1 MSLVAEGVSVRFGGL
16 AAIEDVSF
24 TLEPGEIVGLI
35 GPNGAGKTT
44 LVNVLS
50 GFQKP
55 SAGEVRLEGRRFVG
69 ATPDAFARAGIART
83 FQAVRLFKGLSVSEN
98 LEVSLV
104 ANGLS
109 RRRARERAK
118 ALLAEFLPGD
128 RGRMPA
134 AALTYGE
141 ERKVGIARALALEPR
156 YLLLDE
162 PAAGMAAA
170 EVEDLRSAIVR
181 VRAAYGC
188 GILVVEHN
196 MALIFALC
204 DRIHVLGSGRT
215 IASRLAGRNQRQCES
230 ARGLSRRVGERIR
243 MSSSSEAVLRVED
256 LTIRYD
262 VRDRRQRRRRSKS
275 ARVRS
280 SRSSARTAP
289 AKARSCRRSPQ
300 SRPEREAASKS
311 AGARPMAS
319 LAAKS

>member
-16 AAIEDVSF
+16 AAIDDASL
-24 TLEPGEIVGLI
+24 TLGPGEIVGLI

-55 SAGEVRLEGRRFVG
+55 STGEVRLDGRRFAG
-69 ATPDAFARAGIART
+69 AAPDVFARAGIART
-83 FQAVRLFKGLSVSEN
+83 FQAVRLFKRLSVSEN

-104 ANGLS
+104 AKGLS

-128 RGRMPA
+128 RGAIPA

-141 ERKVGIARALALEPR
+141 ERKVGIARALALEPS

-170 EVEDLRSAIVR
+170 EVEDLRGAIVR
-181 VRAAYGC
+181 IRAAYGC

-215 IASRLAGRNQRQCES
+215 LAIGSPEEIS
-230 ARGLSRRVGERIR
+230 AN
-243 MSSSSEAVLRVED
+243 A
-256 LTIRYD
+256 
-262 VRDRRQRRRRSKS
+262 
-275 ARVRS
+275 
-280 SRSSARTAP
+280 
-289 AKARSCRRSPQ
+289 
-300 SRPEREAASKS
+300 PEREGFFGVSEYAS
-311 AGARPMAS
+311 A
-319 LAAKS
+319 

>member
-1 MSLVAEGVSVRFGGL
+1 VPLVAQGVSVRFGGL

-24 TLEPGEIVGLI
+24 TLELGEIVGLI

-50 GFQKP
+50 GFQRP
-55 SAGEVRLEGRRFVG
+55 SVGEVHLEGGLLAG
-69 ATPDAFARAGIART
+69 ATSDAFARAGIART

-98 LEVSLV
+98 LEVSLA

-109 RRRARERAK
+109 RRRARKRAK
-118 ALLAEFLPGD
+118 ALLADFLPGD
-128 RGRMPA
+128 RGGMPA

-141 ERKVGIARALALEPR
+141 ERKVGIARALALGPR

-170 EVEDLRSAIVR
+170 EAEDLRQVIIR

-188 GILVVEHN
+188 GVLVVEHN

-215 IASRLAGRNQRQCES
+215 IAVGSPDEISANGKVREAYLGAPES
-230 ARGLSRRVGERIR
+230 A
-243 MSSSSEAVLRVED
+243 
-256 LTIRYD
+256 
-262 VRDRRQRRRRSKS
+262 S
-275 ARVRS
+275 A
-280 SRSSARTAP
+280 
-289 AKARSCRRSPQ
+289 
-300 SRPEREAASKS
+300 
-311 AGARPMAS
+311 
-319 LAAKS
+319 

>member
-1 MSLVAEGVSVRFGGL
+1 MSLVADGVSVRFGGL
-16 AAIEDVSF
+16 AAIDDVSF
-24 TLEPGEIVGLI
+24 TLEPGAIVGLI

-50 GFQKP
+50 GFQRP
-55 SAGEVRLEGRRFVG
+55 GAGEVRLEERRLVG
-69 ATPDAFARAGIART
+69 AAPDAFARAGIART

-98 LEVSLV
+98 LEVSLA

-109 RRRARERAK
+109 RTRARERAK

-128 RGRMPA
+128 RGAAPA
-134 AALTYGE
+134 SALTYGE

-170 EVEDLRSAIVR
+170 EVEDLRAAIDR
-181 VRAAYGC
+181 IRAAYGC

-215 IASRLAGRNQRQCES
+215 IAVGSPNQIS
-230 ARGLSRRVGERIR
+230 A
-243 MSSSSEAVLRVED
+243 D
-256 LTIRYD
+256 
-262 VRDRRQRRRRSKS
+262 
-275 ARVRS
+275 ARVREAYLGVS
-280 SRSSARTAP
+280 ESA
-289 AKARSCRRSPQ
+289 SV
-300 SRPEREAASKS
+300 
-311 AGARPMAS
+311 
-319 LAAKS
+319 

>member
-1 MSLVAEGVSVRFGGL
+1 MALVAEGVSVRFGGL
-16 AAIEDVSF
+16 SAIDGVSF
-24 TLEPGEIVGLI
+24 TLEPGEILGLI

-50 GFQKP
+50 GFQRP
-55 SAGEVRLEGRRFVG
+55 SAGEVRLEERRIVG
-69 ATPDAFARAGIART
+69 AAPDAFARAGVART
-83 FQAVRLFKGLSVSEN
+83 FQAVRLFKRLSVSEN

-109 RRRARERAK
+109 RRRARERAS
-118 ALLAEFLPGD
+118 ALLAEFSLGD

-134 AALTYGE
+134 ATLTYGE
-141 ERKVGIARALALEPR
+141 ERKVGIARALALEPS

-170 EVEDLRSAIVR
+170 EVEDLRRAIVR

-215 IASRLAGRNQRQCES
+215 LAIGSPEEIS
-230 ARGLSRRVGERIR
+230 ANATV
-243 MSSSSEAVLRVED
+243 
-256 LTIRYD
+256 
-262 VRDRRQRRRRSKS
+262 
-275 ARVRS
+275 
-280 SRSSARTAP
+280 
-289 AKARSCRRSPQ
+289 
-300 SRPEREAASKS
+300 REAYLGVSENASV
-311 AGARPMAS
+311 
-319 LAAKS
+319 

>member
-1 MSLVAEGVSVRFGGL
+1 MALVAEGVSVRFGGL
-16 AAIEDVSF
+16 AAIDGVSF

-55 SAGEVRLEGRRFVG
+55 SAGEVRLDGRRFDG
-69 ATPDAFARAGIART
+69 ATPDVFARAGVART
-83 FQAVRLFKGLSVSEN
+83 FQAVRLFKQLNVSEN

-109 RRRARERAK
+109 RSRARDRAK

-128 RGRMPA
+128 RGAMPA

-170 EVEDLRSAIVR
+170 EVEDLRRAIVR
-181 VRAAYGC
+181 VGAAYGC

-215 IASRLAGRNQRQCES
+215 IAVGSPDEISANGKVREAYLGAPES
-230 ARGLSRRVGERIR
+230 A
-243 MSSSSEAVLRVED
+243 
-256 LTIRYD
+256 
-262 VRDRRQRRRRSKS
+262 S
-275 ARVRS
+275 A
-280 SRSSARTAP
+280 
-289 AKARSCRRSPQ
+289 
-300 SRPEREAASKS
+300 
-311 AGARPMAS
+311 
-319 LAAKS
+319 

>member
-16 AAIEDVSF
+16 SAIDGVSF

-55 SAGEVRLEGRRFVG
+55 SAGEVRLEERRFVG
-69 ATPDAFARAGIART
+69 AAPDAFARAGIART
-83 FQAVRLFKGLSVSEN
+83 FQAVRLFKQLGVSQN

-128 RGRMPA
+128 RAHMPA

-170 EVEDLRSAIVR
+170 EVEDLRRAIVR
-181 VRAAYGC
+181 IRAVYGC

-215 IASRLAGRNQRQCES
+215 LAIGSPEEIGAN
-230 ARGLSRRVGERIR
+230 
-243 MSSSSEAVLRVED
+243 
-256 LTIRYD
+256 
-262 VRDRRQRRRRSKS
+262 
-275 ARVRS
+275 
-280 SRSSARTAP
+280 
-289 AKARSCRRSPQ
+289 AKV
-300 SRPEREAASKS
+300 REAYLGVSENAS
-311 AGARPMAS
+311 A
-319 LAAKS
+319 

>member
-1 MSLVAEGVSVRFGGL
+1 MSLVADGVSVRFGGL
-16 AAIEDVSF
+16 AAIDGVSF
-24 TLEPGEIVGLI
+24 ALDPGEIVGLI

-55 SAGEVRLEGRRFVG
+55 SAGEVRLEGRQFPDV
-69 ATPDAFARAGIART
+69 TPDAFARAGIART

-98 LEVSLV
+98 LEVSLA

-109 RRRARERAK
+109 RRLARERAK

-141 ERKVGIARALALEPR
+141 ERKIGIARALALGPR

-170 EVEDLRSAIVR
+170 EVEDLRTAILR
-181 VRAAYGC
+181 IRAGYGC

-204 DRIHVLGSGRT
+204 DRIHVLGSGKT
-215 IASRLAGRNQRQCES
+215 IAVGSPDEISANGKVREAYLGAPES
-230 ARGLSRRVGERIR
+230 A
-243 MSSSSEAVLRVED
+243 
-256 LTIRYD
+256 
-262 VRDRRQRRRRSKS
+262 S
-275 ARVRS
+275 A
-280 SRSSARTAP
+280 
-289 AKARSCRRSPQ
+289 
-300 SRPEREAASKS
+300 
-311 AGARPMAS
+311 
-319 LAAKS
+319 

>member
-1 MSLVAEGVSVRFGGL
+1 MALVTEGASVRFGGL
-16 AAIEDVSF
+16 AAIDGVSF

-44 LVNVLS
+44 LINVLS
-50 GFQKP
+50 GFQRP
-55 SAGEVRLEGRRFVG
+55 SAGAVRLEGRRLVD

-98 LEVSLV
+98 LEVSLA

-118 ALLAEFLPGD
+118 ALLAELLPGD
-128 RGRMPA
+128 RGGMPA
-134 AALTYGE
+134 SALTYGE

-170 EVEDLRSAIVR
+170 EVEDLRAAVVR
-181 VRAAYGC
+181 VRGAYGC

-204 DRIHVLGSGRT
+204 DRIHALGSGRT
-215 IASRLAGRNQRQCES
+215 IAVGSPAEIRANAKVREAYLGAPES
-230 ARGLSRRVGERIR
+230 A
-243 MSSSSEAVLRVED
+243 
-256 LTIRYD
+256 
-262 VRDRRQRRRRSKS
+262 S
-275 ARVRS
+275 A
-280 SRSSARTAP
+280 
-289 AKARSCRRSPQ
+289 
-300 SRPEREAASKS
+300 
-311 AGARPMAS
+311 
-319 LAAKS
+319 

>member
-1 MSLVAEGVSVRFGGL
+1 MSLVADGVSVRFGGL

-55 SAGEVRLEGRRFVG
+55 SAGEVCLEERRFVD
-69 ATPDAFARAGIART
+69 AAPDAFARAGIART
-83 FQAVRLFKGLSVSEN
+83 FQAVRLFKELSVSEN

-104 ANGLS
+104 ANGRS
-109 RRRARERAK
+109 RSHARERAK

-128 RGRMPA
+128 RGAMPA

-141 ERKVGIARALALEPR
+141 ERNVGIARALALEPR

-170 EVEDLRSAIVR
+170 EVEALKSAIIR

-215 IASRLAGRNQRQCES
+215 LAVGSPEEISANTKVREAYLGVSES
-230 ARGLSRRVGERIR
+230 A
-243 MSSSSEAVLRVED
+243 
-256 LTIRYD
+256 
-262 VRDRRQRRRRSKS
+262 S
-275 ARVRS
+275 A
-280 SRSSARTAP
+280 
-289 AKARSCRRSPQ
+289 
-300 SRPEREAASKS
+300 
-311 AGARPMAS
+311 
-319 LAAKS
+319 

>member
-1 MSLVAEGVSVRFGGL
+1 MALVAEGVSVRFGGL
-16 AAIEDVSF
+16 AAIDDVSF

-44 LVNVLS
+44 LVNVLT

-55 SAGEVRLEGRRFVG
+55 SAGEVRLDGRRFDG
-69 ATPDAFARAGIART
+69 AAPDAFARAGIART

-128 RGRMPA
+128 RGGMPA

-141 ERKVGIARALALEPR
+141 TRNVGIARALALEPS

-170 EVEDLRSAIVR
+170 EAEDLRQAIVR

-204 DRIHVLGSGRT
+204 DRIHVLGSGMTFAVGSPDEISANPTVRE
-215 IASRLAGRNQRQCES
+215 AYLGVSES
-230 ARGLSRRVGERIR
+230 A
-243 MSSSSEAVLRVED
+243 
-256 LTIRYD
+256 
-262 VRDRRQRRRRSKS
+262 S
-275 ARVRS
+275 A
-280 SRSSARTAP
+280 
-289 AKARSCRRSPQ
+289 
-300 SRPEREAASKS
+300 
-311 AGARPMAS
+311 
-319 LAAKS
+319 

>member
-1 MSLVAEGVSVRFGGL
+1 MSLVADGVSVRFGGL
-16 AAIEDVSF
+16 AAIDDVSF
-24 TLEPGEIVGLI
+24 TLEPGAIVGLI

-50 GFQKP
+50 GFQRP
-55 SAGEVRLEGRRFVG
+55 GAGEVRLDERRLVG
-69 ATPDAFARAGIART
+69 AAPDAFARAGIART

-98 LEVSLV
+98 LEVSLA

-109 RRRARERAK
+109 RSRARERAK
-118 ALLAEFLPGD
+118 ALLAELLPGD
-128 RGRMPA
+128 RGSAPA
-134 AALTYGE
+134 SALTYGE

-170 EVEDLRSAIVR
+170 EVEDLRAAVVR

-215 IASRLAGRNQRQCES
+215 IAVGSPNQIS
-230 ARGLSRRVGERIR
+230 A
-243 MSSSSEAVLRVED
+243 D
-256 LTIRYD
+256 
-262 VRDRRQRRRRSKS
+262 
-275 ARVRS
+275 ARVREAYLGVS
-280 SRSSARTAP
+280 ESA
-289 AKARSCRRSPQ
+289 SV
-300 SRPEREAASKS
+300 
-311 AGARPMAS
+311 
-319 LAAKS
+319 

>member
-16 AAIEDVSF
+16 SAIDGVSF

-55 SAGEVRLEGRRFVG
+55 SAGEVRLEERRFVG
-69 ATPDAFARAGIART
+69 AAPDAFARAGIART
-83 FQAVRLFKGLSVSEN
+83 FQAVRLFKQLSVSEN

-109 RRRARERAK
+109 RNLARERAK
-118 ALLAEFLPGD
+118 GLLAEFLPGD
-128 RGRMPA
+128 RGHMPA
-134 AALTYGE
+134 GTLTYGE
-141 ERKVGIARALALEPR
+141 ERKVGIARALALEPS

-162 PAAGMAAA
+162 PVAGMAAA
-170 EVEDLRSAIVR
+170 EVEDLRKAIVR

-204 DRIHVLGSGRT
+204 DRIQVLGSGRT
-215 IASRLAGRNQRQCES
+215 LAIG
-230 ARGLSRRVGERIR
+230 
-243 MSSSSEAVLRVED
+243 
-256 LTIRYD
+256 
-262 VRDRRQRRRRSKS
+262 
-275 ARVRS
+275 
-280 SRSSARTAP
+280 
-289 AKARSCRRSPQ
+289 SP
-300 SRPEREAASKS
+300 EEIGANATVREAYLGVSENAS
-311 AGARPMAS
+311 A
-319 LAAKS
+319 

>member
-1 MSLVAEGVSVRFGGL
+1 MALVAEGVSVRFGGL
-16 AAIEDVSF
+16 AAIDGVSF

-55 SAGEVRLEGRRFVG
+55 SAGEVRLDGRRFDG
-69 ATPDAFARAGIART
+69 ATPDVFARAGVART
-83 FQAVRLFKGLSVSEN
+83 FQGVRLFKQLNVSEN

-109 RRRARERAK
+109 RSRARERAK

-128 RGRMPA
+128 RGAMPA

-162 PAAGMAAA
+162 PAAGMATA
-170 EVEDLRSAIVR
+170 EVEDLRGAIVR

-188 GILVVEHN
+188 GVLVVEHN

-215 IASRLAGRNQRQCES
+215 LAVGSPDAIS
-230 ARGLSRRVGERIR
+230 ANATV
-243 MSSSSEAVLRVED
+243 
-256 LTIRYD
+256 
-262 VRDRRQRRRRSKS
+262 
-275 ARVRS
+275 
-280 SRSSARTAP
+280 
-289 AKARSCRRSPQ
+289 
-300 SRPEREAASKS
+300 REAYLGVSENAS
-311 AGARPMAS
+311 G
-319 LAAKS
+319 

>member
-1 MSLVAEGVSVRFGGL
+1 MPLVADGVSVRFGGL
-16 AAIEDVSF
+16 AAIDDVSF

-50 GFQKP
+50 GFQRP
-55 SAGEVRLEGRRFVG
+55 SAGEARLEERRFTD
-69 ATPDAFARAGIART
+69 AAPDAFARAGIART
-83 FQAVRLFKGLSVSEN
+83 FQAVRLFRGLSVSEN

-118 ALLAEFLPGD
+118 ALLAEFLPAD
-128 RGRMPA
+128 RGAVPA

-162 PAAGMAAA
+162 PAAGMAAS
-170 EVEDLRSAIVR
+170 EVDDLRTAIIR

-204 DRIHVLGSGRT
+204 DRIHVLGSGKT
-215 IASRLAGRNQRQCES
+215 LAIGSPDEIS
-230 ARGLSRRVGERIR
+230 ANKKV
-243 MSSSSEAVLRVED
+243 
-256 LTIRYD
+256 
-262 VRDRRQRRRRSKS
+262 
-275 ARVRS
+275 
-280 SRSSARTAP
+280 
-289 AKARSCRRSPQ
+289 
-300 SRPEREAASKS
+300 REAYLGVSEHAS
-311 AGARPMAS
+311 A
-319 LAAKS
+319 

>member
-1 MSLVAEGVSVRFGGL
+1 VPLVAQGVSVRFGGL

-24 TLEPGEIVGLI
+24 TLELGEIVGLI

-50 GFQKP
+50 GFQRP
-55 SAGEVRLEGRRFVG
+55 TVGEVHLEGGLLAG
-69 ATPDAFARAGIART
+69 ATSDAFARAGIART

-98 LEVSLV
+98 LEVSLA

-109 RRRARERAK
+109 RRRARKRAK
-118 ALLAEFLPGD
+118 ALLPDFLPGD
-128 RGRMPA
+128 RGGMPA

-170 EVEDLRSAIVR
+170 EAEDLRQVIIR

-188 GILVVEHN
+188 GVLVVEHN

-215 IASRLAGRNQRQCES
+215 IAVGSPDEISANGKVREAYLGAPES
-230 ARGLSRRVGERIR
+230 A
-243 MSSSSEAVLRVED
+243 
-256 LTIRYD
+256 
-262 VRDRRQRRRRSKS
+262 S
-275 ARVRS
+275 A
-280 SRSSARTAP
+280 
-289 AKARSCRRSPQ
+289 
-300 SRPEREAASKS
+300 
-311 AGARPMAS
+311 
-319 LAAKS
+319 

>member
-16 AAIEDVSF
+16 MAVDDVSF
-24 TLEPGEIVGLI
+24 RLEPGAIVGLI

-55 SAGEVRLEGRRFVG
+55 SVGEVRLDGRRFAG
-69 ATPDAFARAGIART
+69 AGPDVFARAGIART
-83 FQAVRLFKGLSVSEN
+83 FQAVRLFKRLSVSEN

-109 RRRARERAK
+109 RSRARERAK
-118 ALLAEFLPGD
+118 TLLAEFLPGD
-128 RGRMPA
+128 RGAMPA

-170 EVEDLRSAIVR
+170 EVEDLRGAIVR

-188 GILVVEHN
+188 GVLVVEHN

-215 IASRLAGRNQRQCES
+215 LAVGSPDEIGASAAVREAYLGVSES
-230 ARGLSRRVGERIR
+230 A
-243 MSSSSEAVLRVED
+243 
-256 LTIRYD
+256 
-262 VRDRRQRRRRSKS
+262 S
-275 ARVRS
+275 A
-280 SRSSARTAP
+280 
-289 AKARSCRRSPQ
+289 
-300 SRPEREAASKS
+300 
-311 AGARPMAS
+311 
-319 LAAKS
+319 

>member
-1 MSLVAEGVSVRFGGL
+1 MSLVADGVSVRFGGL
-16 AAIEDVSF
+16 AAIDGVSF

-55 SAGEVRLEGRRFVG
+55 TGGEVRLEERRFDG
-69 ATPDAFARAGIART
+69 ATPNAFARAGIART
-83 FQAVRLFKGLSVSEN
+83 FQAVRLFKQLSVSEN

-109 RRRARERAK
+109 RSRARERAK
-118 ALLAEFLPGD
+118 ALLIEFLPGD
-128 RGRMPA
+128 RGAMPA

-141 ERKVGIARALALEPR
+141 ERKVGLARALALEPR

-170 EVEDLRSAIVR
+170 EVEDLRTAIAR
-181 VRAAYGC
+181 VRATYGC

-204 DRIHVLGSGRT
+204 DGIHVLGSGKT
-215 IASRLAGRNQRQCES
+215 LA
-230 ARGLSRRVGERIR
+230 VG
-243 MSSSSEAVLRVED
+243 
-256 LTIRYD
+256 
-262 VRDRRQRRRRSKS
+262 
-275 ARVRS
+275 
-280 SRSSARTAP
+280 
-289 AKARSCRRSPQ
+289 SPNEI
-300 SRPEREAASKS
+300 SGNTKVREAYLGVSENAS
-311 AGARPMAS
+311 A
-319 LAAKS
+319 

>member
-1 MSLVAEGVSVRFGGL
+1 MSLVAEDVSVRFGGL
-16 AAIEDVSF
+16 TAIDDVSF
-24 TLEPGEIVGLI
+24 TLEPGAIVGLI

-55 SAGEVRLEGRRFVG
+55 GAGEVRLDGRRFAG
-69 ATPDAFARAGIART
+69 AGPDVFARAGIART
-83 FQAVRLFKGLSVSEN
+83 FQAVRLFKRLSVSEN

-109 RRRARERAK
+109 RSRARERAK

-128 RGRMPA
+128 RGAMPA

-170 EVEDLRSAIVR
+170 EVEDLREAIVR
-181 VRAAYGC
+181 IRAVYGC

-215 IASRLAGRNQRQCES
+215 LAVGSPEEISANATVREAYLGVSES
-230 ARGLSRRVGERIR
+230 A
-243 MSSSSEAVLRVED
+243 
-256 LTIRYD
+256 
-262 VRDRRQRRRRSKS
+262 S
-275 ARVRS
+275 A
-280 SRSSARTAP
+280 
-289 AKARSCRRSPQ
+289 
-300 SRPEREAASKS
+300 
-311 AGARPMAS
+311 
-319 LAAKS
+319 

>member
-1 MSLVAEGVSVRFGGL
+1 MSLVADGVSVRFGGL
-16 AAIEDVSF
+16 AAIDDVSF
-24 TLEPGEIVGLI
+24 TLEPGAIVGLI

-50 GFQKP
+50 GFQRP
-55 SAGEVRLEGRRFVG
+55 GAGEVRLEERRLVG
-69 ATPDAFARAGIART
+69 AAPDAFARAGIART

-98 LEVSLV
+98 LEVSLA

-109 RRRARERAK
+109 RTRARERAK

-128 RGRMPA
+128 RGAAPA
-134 AALTYGE
+134 SALTYGE

-170 EVEDLRSAIVR
+170 EVEDLSAAIDR
-181 VRAAYGC
+181 IRADYGC

-215 IASRLAGRNQRQCES
+215 IAVGSPSQIS
-230 ARGLSRRVGERIR
+230 A
-243 MSSSSEAVLRVED
+243 D
-256 LTIRYD
+256 
-262 VRDRRQRRRRSKS
+262 
-275 ARVRS
+275 ARVREAYLGVS
-280 SRSSARTAP
+280 ESA
-289 AKARSCRRSPQ
+289 SV
-300 SRPEREAASKS
+300 
-311 AGARPMAS
+311 
-319 LAAKS
+319 

>member
-1 MSLVAEGVSVRFGGL
+1 MSLVTEGASVRFGGL
-16 AAIEDVSF
+16 AAIDDVSF
-24 TLEPGEIVGLI
+24 TLGPGEIVGLI

-44 LVNVLS
+44 LINVLS

-55 SAGEVRLEGRRFVG
+55 SAGEVRLEGRRF
-69 ATPDAFARAGIART
+69 ADARPDAFARAGIART

-98 LEVSLV
+98 LEVSLA

-128 RGRMPA
+128 RGGMPA

-141 ERKVGIARALALEPR
+141 ERKVGIARALALGPR

-170 EVEDLRSAIVR
+170 EAEDLRTAILR

-196 MALIFALC
+196 TALIFALC

-215 IASRLAGRNQRQCES
+215 IA
-230 ARGLSRRVGERIR
+230 VGSPNEIG
-243 MSSSSEAVLRVED
+243 AN
-256 LTIRYD
+256 
-262 VRDRRQRRRRSKS
+262 
-275 ARVRS
+275 ARVRE
-280 SRSSARTAP
+280 AYLGAP
-289 AKARSCRRSPQ
+289 ENEPA
-300 SRPEREAASKS
+300 
-311 AGARPMAS
+311 
-319 LAAKS
+319 

>member
-1 MSLVAEGVSVRFGGL
+1 MSLIAEGACVRFGGL
-16 AAIEDVSF
+16 AAVDDVSF
-24 TLEPGEIVGLI
+24 SLERGEIVGLI

-55 SAGEVRLEGRRFVG
+55 TTGEVRLEDRRFAG
-69 ATPDAFARAGIART
+69 AAPDAFARAGVART

-109 RRRARERAK
+109 RRRARDRAK

-128 RGRMPA
+128 RGRMPV

-170 EVEDLRSAIVR
+170 EVEDLRGAIIR
-181 VRAAYGC
+181 VRGAYGC

-196 MALIFALC
+196 MAFIFSLC

-215 IASRLAGRNQRQCES
+215 LA
-230 ARGLSRRVGERIR
+230 VGSPDAIR
-243 MSSSSEAVLRVED
+243 ANATV
-256 LTIRYD
+256 
-262 VRDRRQRRRRSKS
+262 
-275 ARVRS
+275 
-280 SRSSARTAP
+280 
-289 AKARSCRRSPQ
+289 
-300 SRPEREAASKS
+300 REAYL
-311 AGARPMAS
+311 GAVESPS
-319 LAAKS
+319 P